1 MISLEQIQLLDQKVK
16 KAVDLIDH
24 LKKENSSLRGKLGE
38 YEKRIGE
45 MEQLFTQLRSDQEA
59 IEEKIRHAL
68 SQLDRVEEEMSGR
81 KETAPSPSPETSDT
95 PASHGETDAEESGDP
110 PPSGHHAE
118 LDIF

>member
-38 YEKRIGE
+38 YEKRVSE

-68 SQLDRVEEEMSGR
+68 SQLDRVEEEISGR
-81 KETAPSPSPETSDT
+81 RETAPSPTLDPPNPAMSP
-95 PASHGETDAEESGDP
+95 ETDAEEGGPP
-110 PPSGHHAE
+110 PPSDHHAE